1 MISPLGT
8 QIQNLRETMSRIMTS
23 IGIAIALCLS
33 IVLGLTATA
42 ALQAPA
48 AQLSAGKVQL
58 MSAGPMT
65 FGPAGILFVGDS
77 VGASIVAIDTADT
90 KAPASPV
97 KINVDGID
105 TKIAALVGIAPDQIV
120 INNVTVNP

>member
-1 MISPLGT
+1 MRRT
-8 QIQNLRETMSRIMTS
+8 MTS
-23 IGIAIALCLS
+23 IGIGIAMCLS
-33 IVLGLTATA
+33 IVLALTATA
-42 ALQAPA
+42 ALQSSQT
-48 AQLSAGKVQL
+48 AQLSDGKVQL

-77 VGASIVAIDTADT
+77 LGASIVAIDTADT

-105 TKIAALVGIAPDQIV
+105 EKIAAMVGITADQIV
-120 INNVTVNP
+120 INDVT